1 MYLFFVYKIYV
12 LADSSQEFWRRINYR
27 IAGIQPS
34 VHWAVCQ
41 SSIASVY
48 LNKCRSDDRSPV
60 GVSRVGTPD
69 GEKWPYHAARMHE
82 QLELFSY
89 KLGIRAS
96 QHCSVLWLGRILMPS
111 VLVIENSIKFRRHP
125 VIDTRSNST
134 TSVTIPWSMT
144 HRAGALSPVTLK
156 AMLLQTSYLFNL
168 KLYLAHLSRPCP
180 RNRTLDTTIS
190 KQVLQEQQHKHMML
204 QSQDRASIWV
214 HLQKSANWI
223 ALRSPME
230 IAYLALGT
238 VDCPGN

>member
-1 MYLFFVYKIYV
+1 MLCVVVRANPDALGFGHRKLDQISKTPRYRYKV
-12 LADSSQEFWRRINYR
+12 EF
-27 IAGIQPS
+27 
-34 VHWAVCQ
+34 
-41 SSIASVY
+41 
-48 LNKCRSDDRSPV
+48 DDECHHS
-60 GVSRVGTPD
+60 
-69 GEKWPYHAARMHE
+69 
-82 QLELFSY
+82 
-89 KLGIRAS
+89 
-96 QHCSVLWLGRILMPS
+96 
-111 VLVIENSIKFRRHP
+111 
-125 VIDTRSNST
+125 
-134 TSVTIPWSMT
+134 WSMT